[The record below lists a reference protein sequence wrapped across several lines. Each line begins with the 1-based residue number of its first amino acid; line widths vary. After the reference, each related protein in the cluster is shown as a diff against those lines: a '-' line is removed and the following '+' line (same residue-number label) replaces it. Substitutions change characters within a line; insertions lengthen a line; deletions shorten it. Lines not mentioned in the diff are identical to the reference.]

1 MKHVSI
7 NKLLKKTERFLL
19 FVPNYWFY
27 FIINL
32 ALLKA
37 NLLFGH
43 NIYQDLISIY
53 ILNFVCGFIRNIAF
67 SDLCSCCPSDFSCV
81 SNNGTLL
88 CYQVHDLPSKIK
100 DIKDVC
106 ASDGY
111 SLLRLDSKEK
121 LTLLSTG

>member
-7 NKLLKKTERFLL
+7 NELLKKMIYFIRSQLL
-19 FVPNYWFY
+19 FLFHYQPCV
-27 FIINL
+27 
-32 ALLKA
+32 LKA

-43 NIYQDLISIY
+43 KIYQDLISIY

-67 SDLCSCCPSDFSCV
+67 SDLCSCCPTDFSCV

-88 CYQVHDLPSKIK
+88 CYQVQDLPSKIR

-121 LTLLSTG
+121 FTFLSTG